1 MTEPASRPLLGIG
14 LMLLAVTL
22 GASLDALAKWL
33 TQHYAVAQI
42 VAIRFGAQAL
52 VMLALAPWIGHR
64 AILFVRAP
72 RVHVARGV
80 AMIAASALFVTALSQ
95 LPLATSVV
103 LGQTSPLIA
112 AAIAVPLLGERVS
125 ARHWLFVLLGFAGV
139 VVVLRPAPEV
149 FGWAVLLPLG
159 SAASYAAYQV
169 MTKRAAALDPAVPS
183 LFYSS
188 LVGCLIA
195 ACVAPLVWTWPTP
208 LHAAIMLVHGAL
220 CGLSHFLVI
229 KSLMLSPVSLSAP
242 FGYAGLIWAVLLGM
256 VLFGEIPD
264 LATLAGGALIAF
276 AGILLAR
283 EAVRRGRHGA

>member
-1 MTEPASRPLLGIG
+1 MAGAVANVHGGGYGQAGRFEANIATREPRWVKVLILTVGLGFFALFLLLPLVAVFLEAFRKGWHVYLASLTEP
-14 LMLLAVTL
+14 
-22 GASLDALAKWL
+22 DALSAVRL
-33 TQHYAVAQI
+33 T
-42 VAIRFGAQAL
+42 L
-52 VMLALAPWIGHR
+52 L
-64 AILFVRAP
+64 
-72 RVHVARGV
+72 
-80 AMIAASALFVTALSQ
+80 
-95 LPLATSVV
+95 
-103 LGQTSPLIA
+103 A

-169 MTKRAAALDPAVPS
+169 MTKRAAVLDPAVPS

-195 ACVAPLVWTWPTP
+195 ACVAPFVWTWPTP

-283 EAVRRGRHGA
+283 EAVRRGRHGG